1 MSIQIRSWAS
11 ACAVTLSRL
20 VGSERNGKVMTI
32 IACSQSPRK
41 PAFATLLH
49 EFRSIELLINTG
61 LISSWLSYAGLLS
74 IN

>member
-49 EFRSIELLINTG
+49 EFRSFELLNTG